1 MGDLALVALSLALAL
16 WMALAFP
23 TVRGRL
29 GAAIFAL
36 VGLALLLA
44 RFVPIGH
51 WGFSLLFYI
60 FAALTLLAA
69 VCAVSFR
76 HPIYCA
82 VWFGVMFLG
91 TSGLLL
97 LAGAQFLAAATLI
110 VYAGAILVIFLFVL
124 MLAQPE
130 GRAAY
135 DLAINRPLVVALL
148 GMALASLVVGVAV
161 ALMGSGD
168 LAELSAA
175 GDRTQGVLQPGH
187 VAAIARTLFSRHVIA
202 LEVVG
207 VILLVALV
215 GAAMI
220 VGRAEGFL
228 LGPPRQT
235 VSRAQSGQT
244 SPQVEAPSS
253 AIAQVAGESAS

>member
-1 MGDLALVALSLALAL
+1 MGDLALAAIFLALAL

-23 TVRGRL
+23 TARGRL
-29 GAAIFAL
+29 AAAISAL

-44 RFVPIGH
+44 RFVPLGH
-51 WGFSLLFYI
+51 WGFSLLFYL
-60 FAALTLLAA
+60 FAAVTLLAA
-69 VCAVSFR
+69 TCAVSFR

-91 TSGLLL
+91 TAGLLL

-135 DLAINRPLVVALL
+135 DLAVNRPLTVALIGMVLATLVAGVVIALL
-148 GMALASLVVGVAV
+148 GSGELAR
-161 ALMGSGD
+161 
-168 LAELSAA
+168 LSAMA
-175 GDRTQGVLQPGH
+175 GERNQGVLQPGH
-187 VAAIARTLFSRHVIA
+187 VAAIARTLFARHLIA

-220 VGRAEGFL
+220 VGRAEGFV
-228 LGPPRQT
+228 LGPPRQIPG
-235 VSRAQSGQT
+235 QSMAGRGAEPT
-244 SPQVEAPSS
+244 SSPPSPPKD
-253 AIAQVAGESAS
+253 ESPT